1 MTDGGF
7 TPVGETTVHVG
18 HTISLVEARFT
29 SPTGHAFTREIVRH
43 PGAVSVVALHDDG
56 TVVLERQFRAA
67 LGRELLEIPAG
78 KLDIEGEDPAE
89 AAARELAEE
98 VGLAAVTWT
107 RLADFYN
114 SPGFT
119 DEHSITYLAQGLS
132 EVPTDKQGHEEEAMT
147 IERVPIREVPQH
159 CLAASLPSLRSAA
172 ALEEALIRRYAPMF
186 PELTR
191 SEILSRG
198 CAITTLILE

>member
-1 MTDGGF
+1 MPEGSF
-7 TPVGETTVHVG
+7 TPGSETTLHVG
-18 HTISLVEARFT
+18 HTIRLVEAAFT

-78 KLDIEGEDPAE
+78 TLDVEGEDPAA

-98 VGLAAVTWT
+98 VGLAATTWT
-107 RLADFYN
+107 RLGSFYN

-132 EVPTDKQGHEEEAMT
+132 EVPADKQGHEEEAMT
-147 IERVPIREVPQH
+147 IERVPIRSVPDLIADGSLDDAKSIIGLL
-159 CLAASLPSLRSAA
+159 LALRHLGA
-172 ALEEALIRRYAPMF
+172 
-186 PELTR
+186 
-191 SEILSRG
+191 
-198 CAITTLILE
+198 

>member
-1 MTDGGF
+1 MAEGSF
-7 TPVGETTVHVG
+7 TPGSETTLHAG
-18 HTISLVEARFT
+18 HTIRLVEAAFT

-78 KLDIEGEDPAE
+78 KLDVEGEDPAA

-98 VGLAAVTWT
+98 VGLAATTWT
-107 RLADFYN
+107 RLGSFYN

-119 DEHSITYLAQGLS
+119 DEHSTTYLAQGLS
-132 EVPTDKQGHEEEAMT
+132 EVPADKQGHEEEAMT
-147 IERVPIREVPQH
+147 IERVPIRSVP
-159 CLAASLPSLRSAA
+159 
-172 ALEEALIRRYAPMF
+172 ALIADGSLDDAKSIIGLLLALRHLGA
-186 PELTR
+186 
-191 SEILSRG
+191 
-198 CAITTLILE
+198 